1 MIQLL
6 FGGRLIRNLNAM
18 KKLFQEMDMQQDSIV
33 INKYKEK
40 Q

>member
-6 FGGRLIRNLNAM
+6 FGGRLIKVLNAM
-18 KKLFQEMDMQQDSIV
+18 KKLFQEMDMEQDSIV

>member
-6 FGGRLIRNLNAM
+6 FWERLIKVLNAM